1 MTPAAFLSVPGMQD
15 CTLVENQRSIS
26 PDPQAQPA
34 ILHARHRT
42 RAMSDHRNL
51 DASSAVQ
58 ELMESDGQKM
68 YGLALKLCRNQA
80 EAEDL
85 VQDTF
90 LQAFRKWDQ
99 FEGRSEPTTWLYTI
113 ASRLCQRRQRSRS
126 GEPRR
131 LESLTDLLPVG
142 ESSIPEIP
150 TAEDS
155 PLDEHLKREAKDQ
168 VERALAELP
177 VHLRLPLVL
186 KDIAELSVSDVG
198 RVLGIKP
205 ATVKTRVH
213 RARLALRRAL
223 AEVLPKRPSPPPNH
237 PQRVCL
243 DLLSAKQEALD
254 RGTEFPVPQDEL
266 CSRCQSLLSTLNLA
280 HDVCSELSLDR
291 LPEELRRRIS
301 ETLEG

>member
-1 MTPAAFLSVPGMQD
+1 MTTMKEDGAA
-15 CTLVENQRSIS
+15 R
-26 PDPQAQPA
+26 
-34 ILHARHRT
+34 
-42 RAMSDHRNL
+42 
-51 DASSAVQ
+51 AVQ
-58 ELMESDGQKM
+58 ELMETDGRKM
-68 YGLALKLCRNQA
+68 YGLALKLCRNSS

-99 FEGRSEPTTWLYTI
+99 FEGRSEPSTWLYTI
-113 ASRLCQRRQRSRS
+113 AARLCQRRQRPRA

-150 TAEDS
+150 AAADS
-155 PLDEHLKREAKDQ
+155 PLDEQLKREAREQ

-186 KDIAELSVSDVG
+186 KDIVELSVSEVAE
-198 RVLGIKP
+198 VLGIKP

-213 RARLALRRAL
+213 RGRLALRRAL
-223 AEVLPKRPSPPPNH
+223 AEVLPKRHSSPPDH

-254 RGTEFPVPQDEL
+254 RGAEFPVPPDEL
-266 CSRCQSLLSTLNLA
+266 CARCQSLLSTLDLA
-280 HDVCSELSLDR
+280 HDVCSEMTIDG
-291 LPEELRRRIS
+291 LPEEVRQAIES
-301 ETLEG
+301 EIGL

>member
-1 MTPAAFLSVPGMQD
+1 MTDRETDAA
-15 CTLVENQRSIS
+15 
-26 PDPQAQPA
+26 A
-34 ILHARHRT
+34 
-42 RAMSDHRNL
+42 
-51 DASSAVQ
+51 AVQ

-68 YGLALKLCRNQA
+68 YGLALKLCRNQS

-131 LESLTDLLPVG
+131 LESLTDLLPIG

-150 TAEDS
+150 TAADS
-155 PLDEHLKREAKDQ
+155 PLDEHLKKEARDQ

-186 KDIAELSVSDVG
+186 KDIAELSLSQVAQ
-198 RVLGIKP
+198 VLGIKP

-223 AEVLPKRPSPPPNH
+223 AEVLPKRHSPAPDH

-243 DLLSAKQEALD
+243 DLLNAKQEALD
-254 RGTEFPVPQDEL
+254 RGAEFPVPQDEL
-266 CSRCQSLLSTLNLA
+266 CTRCQSLLSTLDLA
-280 HDVCSELSLDR
+280 HDVCSELSLSG
-291 LPEELRRRIS
+291 LPAELRHKINEHLGS
-301 ETLEG
+301 

>member
-1 MTPAAFLSVPGMQD
+1 LHQRPFHRQREVTVTDRETDAA
-15 CTLVENQRSIS
+15 
-26 PDPQAQPA
+26 A
-34 ILHARHRT
+34 
-42 RAMSDHRNL
+42 
-51 DASSAVQ
+51 AVQ

-68 YGLALKLCRNQA
+68 YGLALKLCRSQS

-99 FEGRSEPTTWLYTI
+99 FFFNDTATTEIYTI

-150 TAEDS
+150 AAADS
-155 PLDEHLKREAKDQ
+155 PLDEHLKKEALDQ
-168 VERALAELP
+168 VERALAQLP

-186 KDIAELSVSDVG
+186 KDIAELSLSQVAQ
-198 RVLGIKP
+198 VLGIKP

-223 AEVLPKRPSPPPNH
+223 AEVLPKRHSPAPDH

-243 DLLSAKQEALD
+243 DLLTAKQEALD
-254 RGTEFPVPQDEL
+254 RGAEFPVPQEEL
-266 CSRCQSLLSTLNLA
+266 CTRCQSLLSTLDLA
-280 HDVCSELSLDR
+280 HDVCSQLSLSG
-291 LPEELRRRIS
+291 LPEDLRHKINEHLGS
-301 ETLEG
+301 

>member
-1 MTPAAFLSVPGMQD
+1 MVTD
-15 CTLVENQRSIS
+15 RET
-26 PDPQAQPA
+26 
-34 ILHARHRT
+34 
-42 RAMSDHRNL
+42 
-51 DASSAVQ
+51 DAGSAVQ
-58 ELMESDGQKM
+58 ELMESDGHKM
-68 YGLALKLCRNQA
+68 YGLALKLCRNQS

-131 LESLTDLLPVG
+131 LESLTDLLPIG

-150 TAEDS
+150 AADDS
-155 PLDEHLKREAKDQ
+155 PLDEHLKKEAQDQ

-177 VHLRLPLVL
+177 VNLRLPLVL
-186 KDIAELSVSDVG
+186 KDIAELSVAQVAQ
-198 RVLGIKP
+198 VLGIKP

-213 RARLALRRAL
+213 RGRLALRRAM
-223 AEVLPKRPSPPPNH
+223 AEVLPQRHSPPPDH

-243 DLLSAKQEALD
+243 DLLNAKQEALD
-254 RGTEFPVPQDEL
+254 RGADFPVPQDEL
-266 CSRCQSLLSTLNLA
+266 CTRCQSLLSTLDLA
-280 HDVCSELSLDR
+280 HEVCTELSLSGLPEKLRLKISDR
-291 LPEELRRRIS
+291 LGS
-301 ETLEG
+301 

>member
-1 MTPAAFLSVPGMQD
+1 MSTQKDTEAA
-15 CTLVENQRSIS
+15 T
-26 PDPQAQPA
+26 
-34 ILHARHRT
+34 
-42 RAMSDHRNL
+42 
-51 DASSAVQ
+51 AVQ
-58 ELMESDGQKM
+58 SLMESDGQRM
-68 YGLALKLCRNQA
+68 YGLALKLCRNRA

-99 FEGRSEPTTWLYTI
+99 FEARSEPTTWLYTI

-142 ESSIPEIP
+142 ESSIPEIVSE
-150 TAEDS
+150 EDS
-155 PLDEHLKREAKDQ
+155 PLDEQLKKEARDQ
-168 VERALAELP
+168 VEQALAELP

-186 KDIAELSVSDVG
+186 KDIAELSASQVAE
-198 RVLGIKP
+198 VLGIKT

-213 RARLALRRAL
+213 RARLALRRAM
-223 AEVLPKRPSPPPNH
+223 AEVLPKRHSPAPDH

-254 RGTEFPVPQDEL
+254 RGAEFPVPKDEL
-266 CSRCQSLLSTLNLA
+266 CTRCQSLLSTLDLA
-280 HDVCSELSLDR
+280 HDFCSELSLAG
-291 LPEELRRRIS
+291 LPEKLRQSIES
-301 ETLEG
+301 KIGV

>member
-1 MTPAAFLSVPGMQD
+1 MRDTETP
-15 CTLVENQRSIS
+15 
-26 PDPQAQPA
+26 
-34 ILHARHRT
+34 T
-42 RAMSDHRNL
+42 RESRDLALER
-51 DASSAVQ
+51 
-58 ELMESDGQKM
+58 LMEDEGGRM
-68 YGLALKLCRNQA
+68 YGLGMKLCGTQE

-85 VQDTF
+85 VQETF

-131 LESLTDLLPVG
+131 LESLSDLLPVG
-142 ESSIPEIP
+142 EASIPEIP
-150 TAEDS
+150 ATEDS
-155 PLDEHLKREAKDQ
+155 PLDEHLKREAKEQ
-168 VERALAELP
+168 VEQALAELP

-186 KDIAELSVSDVG
+186 KDIAELSVSEVG
-198 RVLGIKP
+198 QVLGIKP

-223 AEVLPKRPSPPPNH
+223 AKVLPKRPSPPPDH

-254 RGTEFPVPQDEL
+254 RGAEFPVPQDEL
-266 CSRCQSLLSTLNLA
+266 CTRCQSLLSTLNLA

-291 LPEELRRRIS
+291 LPEELRRKIKDRI
-301 ETLEG
+301 EG

>member
-1 MTPAAFLSVPGMQD
+1 MSQRDEGGAAQ
-15 CTLVENQRSIS
+15 
-26 PDPQAQPA
+26 
-34 ILHARHRT
+34 
-42 RAMSDHRNL
+42 
-51 DASSAVQ
+51 AVQ
-58 ELMESDGQKM
+58 DLMESNGQKM
-68 YGLALKLCRNQA
+68 YGLALKLCRSQA

-99 FEGRSEPTTWLYTI
+99 FEARSEPTTWLYTI

-142 ESSIPEIP
+142 ESSIPEIVSE
-150 TAEDS
+150 EDS
-155 PLDEHLKREAKDQ
+155 PLDEHLKKEARDQ

-186 KDIAELSVSDVG
+186 KDIAELSVAQVAE
-198 RVLGIKP
+198 VLGIKK

-213 RARLALRRAL
+213 RARLALRRAM
-223 AEVLPKRPSPPPNH
+223 AEVLPKRTSPAPDH

-243 DLLSAKQEALD
+243 DLLNAKQEALD
-254 RGTEFPVPQDEL
+254 RGAEFPIPKDEL
-266 CSRCQSLLSTLNLA
+266 CTRCQSLLSTLDLA
-280 HDVCSELSLDR
+280 HDVCSELSLAG
-291 LPEELRRRIS
+291 LPEELRRSIES
-301 ETLEG
+301 EIGV